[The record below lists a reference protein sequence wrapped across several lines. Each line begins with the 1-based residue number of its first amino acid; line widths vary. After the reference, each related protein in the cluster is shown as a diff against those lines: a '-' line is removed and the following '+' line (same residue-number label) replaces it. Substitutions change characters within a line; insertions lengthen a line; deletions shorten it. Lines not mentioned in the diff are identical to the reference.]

1 MRSLLLS
8 LAIVLFFA
16 AVSCKKESQEGP
28 KQPKPIDLPAKSNDV
43 ISKSNSFGIDLF
55 RVTAMEAETNMM
67 LSPLSAS
74 TALTMLLNGCNG
86 QTYDQ
91 IRDMMGYEGL
101 SMDEINATYQS
112 LVTQLLAIDPEIELA
127 LANAVWY
134 RQDFQVKPPFLEAMN
149 ASFDAEIAA
158 LDFFSPSALETING
172 WASDHTKG
180 KIDEVLKEISPD
192 AVMFLMNALYFKGTW
207 TYQFKKDQTADAP
220 FYLENGSTVNVNM
233 MKSLIPVKIYPQGT
247 ATAVELP
254 YGQQNFS
261 MIIIV
266 PNNSLQDYLAGF
278 DSDSWTEI
286 ISGIDAITEPVQT
299 EMQMPKFKFE
309 YEKYLNDQL
318 QALGMIDAFGP
329 YVADLSGISDASI
342 FVSFVKQNTFVD
354 VNEEGTEAAAVTT
367 IGIEYT
373 SMPGSL
379 IVDKPF
385 IFAIR
390 ERLTNTLLFI
400 GKVDEPAYD

>member
-134 RQDFQVKPPFLEAMN
+134 RQDFQVKPPFLEACR
-149 ASFDAEIAA
+149 
-158 LDFFSPSALETING
+158 
-172 WASDHTKG
+172 
-180 KIDEVLKEISPD
+180 
-192 AVMFLMNALYFKGTW
+192 
-207 TYQFKKDQTADAP
+207 
-220 FYLENGSTVNVNM
+220 FYCL
-233 MKSLIPVKIYPQGT
+233 
-247 ATAVELP
+247 
-254 YGQQNFS
+254 
-261 MIIIV
+261 
-266 PNNSLQDYLAGF
+266 
-278 DSDSWTEI
+278 
-286 ISGIDAITEPVQT
+286 
-299 EMQMPKFKFE
+299 
-309 YEKYLNDQL
+309 
-318 QALGMIDAFGP
+318 
-329 YVADLSGISDASI
+329 ISDAS
-342 FVSFVKQNTFVD
+342 FWS
-354 VNEEGTEAAAVTT
+354 GL
-367 IGIEYT
+367 
-373 SMPGSL
+373 M
-379 IVDKPF
+379 
-385 IFAIR
+385 
-390 ERLTNTLLFI
+390 RLTETSGIPKSRTFLSSPNN
-400 GKVDEPAYD
+400 AA